1 MKVLIFLGLLSLTA
15 GISSPGPRTRPTR
28 TQLSPMQ
35 AWEITRFVHTLN
47 LLFDEMENVSVVK
60 KFNIYRSR
68 NSFKLR
74 RAIGAAMVKSQG
86 KKASAKKSPKDYLFR
101 Q

>member
-1 MKVLIFLGLLSLTA
+1 
-15 GISSPGPRTRPTR
+15 
-28 TQLSPMQ
+28 MQ

-68 NSFKLR
+68 NSSKLR